1 MARIL
6 VVEDE
11 VAIAR
16 GLCDCL
22 QFHEHEVQWE
32 ANGQAGLERA
42 LSGDF
47 DLLLLDVMLPDLDGF
62 SICQQLRTAQPAQAI
77 VMLTAKGSEADILHG
92 FAQGADDYICK
103 PFSVAQL
110 VARIDALLRRRTAQ
124 PIADQDEEQALVDF
138 TIGSLQITIAHLRA
152 CNGERQTDLN
162 RRDIEILS
170 ILNEEPGR
178 IVSRRRLLHDVWGFV
193 QPDAIET
200 RSVDMH
206 IAKLRKKIQPLLKRG
221 GIETVRGEGYR
232 WTVA

>member
-22 QFHEHEVQWE
+22 QFHEHEVHWE
-32 ANGQAGLERA
+32 ANGQAGLECA

-62 SICQQLRTAQPAQAI
+62 SICQQLRAAQPAQAI
-77 VMLTAKGSEADILHG
+77 MMLTAKGSEEDILHG

-110 VARIDALLRRRTAQ
+110 LARIQALLRRRLSEPTSSENEAGKL
-124 PIADQDEEQALVDF
+124 ADF
-138 TIGSLQITIAHLRA
+138 SIGSLQIMIAHMQA
-152 CNGERQTDLN
+152 CNGERQADLN

-170 ILNEEPGR
+170 LLNEEPGR

-193 QPDAIET
+193 QPDAVET

-232 WTVA
+232 WALA